1 MIAIDMKM
9 PKDCVEC
16 VIRDI
21 RDMFGTC
28 PCDFALDH
36 RPPNCPLLEV
46 GKIRCDRL
54 AFDTEPQETTD
65 DVLSKKLAEF
75 ICSHPELIQFERD
88 FEREGAI
95 HFGDILLCKRVIAE
109 LNVVLPKGAKLNEQD

>member
-9 PKDCVEC
+9 PKNCIEC
-16 VIRDI
+16 GIRDI

-46 GKIRCDRL
+46 CKIRSERIIVTDIEPREI
-54 AFDTEPQETTD
+54 TEKI
-65 DVLSKKLAEF
+65 LSNKLAEF
-75 ICSHPELIQFERD
+75 ICSHRELIQFKND
-88 FEREGAI
+88 IDIPGYDLLFEK
-95 HFGDILLCKRVIAE
+95 LIAE

>member
-9 PKDCVEC
+9 PKDCKEC

-21 RDMFGTC
+21 RNIFRTC
-28 PCDFALDH
+28 PCDLELNN

-46 GKIRCDRL
+46 DKIRSERL
-54 AFDTEPQETTD
+54 VTDIEPRETTEKI
-65 DVLSKKLAEF
+65 LSKQLAEF
-75 ICSHPELIQFERD
+75 IGSHRELIQFERED
-88 FEREGAI
+88 AI
-95 HFGDILLCKRVIAE
+95 HADDILLYRRVIAG